1 MDKFIRKKVDIDKGS
16 DLKNIYPAMDF
27 LIASNKKGLGDNVEE
42 FDKMSNAFSRVL
54 SESSYEDRILIYG
67 SFYTVSEFFEYSQS
81 LQKVFNE

>member
-1 MDKFIRKKVDIDKGS
+1 MNAKEIATRLEGS
-16 DLKNIYPAMDF
+16 AKNC
-27 LIASNKKGLGDNVEE
+27 NVEE